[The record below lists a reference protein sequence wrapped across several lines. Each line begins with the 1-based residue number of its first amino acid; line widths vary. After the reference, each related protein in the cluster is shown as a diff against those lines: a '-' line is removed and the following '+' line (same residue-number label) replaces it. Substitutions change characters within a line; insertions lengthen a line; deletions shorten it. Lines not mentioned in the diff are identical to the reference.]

1 MREIKHNIY
10 NRGPIIFLLLLIISS
25 CIDET
30 FIDNDDKIKSSYIS
44 IRGIGAK
51 VGIHP
56 GTTPDDYVIETL
68 RILAFD
74 KVTEN
79 CVSNVRYNAA
89 NGDIIQHPINPDS
102 YDFVFLANEPAN
114 TLIIDQ
120 LDGIT
125 KYEDLNDIAYPE
137 RYFSS
142 DLIIPMIK
150 MQENSNALTNNE
162 RQ

>member
-56 GTTPDDYVIETL
+56 
-68 RILAFD
+68 
-74 KVTEN
+74 
-79 CVSNVRYNAA
+79 
-89 NGDIIQHPINPDS
+89 
-102 YDFVFLANEPAN
+102 
-114 TLIIDQ
+114 
-120 LDGIT
+120 
-125 KYEDLNDIAYPE
+125 
-137 RYFSS
+137 
-142 DLIIPMIK
+142 
-150 MQENSNALTNNE
+150 
-162 RQ
+162 